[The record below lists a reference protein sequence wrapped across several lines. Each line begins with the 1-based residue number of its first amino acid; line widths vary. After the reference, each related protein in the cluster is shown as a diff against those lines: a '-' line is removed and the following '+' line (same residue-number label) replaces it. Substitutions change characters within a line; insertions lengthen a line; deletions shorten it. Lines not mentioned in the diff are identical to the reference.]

1 MATYKFY
8 ETNLLKWR
16 PRRRRFVGQQM
27 SMNIHSSPEMAALD
41 SFQSLLNEVS
51 VACCLGPSSRSEGKM
66 CNRHAS
72 VALFLLFPLPP
83 SPVFV
88 IARFLLRLCC
98 LLLFYFGVAAV
109 RLAASELWSWE
120 PKPKRNNMQ
129 RSVSPHRLV
138 EAHSLSHLSPSPAC
152 RLVADMS
159 TRRCCHLTQCRLPR
173 SPADGDHVTLDTESH
188 SLPPSLSLSFSLP
201 LSLCFAVQLFDCVF
215 SCCRSLACNS
225 LISPA
230 LAWNF
235 FISSSAVASE
245 PLEYQFV

>member
-1 MATYKFY
+1 
-8 ETNLLKWR
+8 
-16 PRRRRFVGQQM
+16 
-27 SMNIHSSPEMAALD
+27 
-41 SFQSLLNEVS
+41 
-51 VACCLGPSSRSEGKM
+51 M
-66 CNRHAS
+66 CYRHAS
-72 VALFLLFPLPP
+72 VALFLLLPLPP

-88 IARFLLRLCC
+88 LARFHLRLCC

-138 EAHSLSHLSPSPAC
+138 EAHSLSLLSPFPAC

-173 SPADGDHVTLDTESH
+173 SPADGDHVTLDSESH
-188 SLPPSLSLSFSLP
+188 SPPLLSPSLSLLFS
-201 LSLCFAVQLFDCVF
+201 VQLFDCVF

-235 FISSSAVASE
+235 FISSSVASE